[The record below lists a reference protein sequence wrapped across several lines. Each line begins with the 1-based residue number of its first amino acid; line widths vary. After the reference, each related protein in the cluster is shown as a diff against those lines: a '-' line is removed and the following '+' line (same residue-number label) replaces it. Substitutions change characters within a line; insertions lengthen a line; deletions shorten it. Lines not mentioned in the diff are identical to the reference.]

1 MDTKEPDSR
10 LSVRKQDLEDEEL
23 YRFNQVINDLYSKIT
38 TARDETDNAIK
49 KFTRSGVIATGGD
62 LSSATVPGNIPPLPE
77 PGIPQ
82 PQAGDWALNTVVY
95 SAGEDGLQY
104 GFASATILNKPA
116 DVDYYSM
123 FIQDYSS
130 GYVNTSGTSVTLT
143 SASKEAGN
151 TFEGCVAGQVI
162 NINSVA
168 YVLASDPTAPYET
181 ATLTTSAGTQT
192 NVYFNLNPVNGKW
205 EEIASDAEAGT
216 WQLRPPTGWDVPCC
230 ITASTKEQKTFQPPD
245 GIEYKRLVFSPWG
258 VASQVTNFTVK
269 VEQQNQA
276 GVPSGRFVVNFT
288 KPLDPEYYYTSVER
302 LLYLTAPSP
311 TPPYWTGTQ
320 NIGATARVDVSGNT
334 ITYNGTTFTE
344 GQYFTYI
351 QPGDIVYV
359 GGASTLTD
367 ANTYTV
373 DQVISSTQLTLVS
386 SPPAGTDVLFAQ
398 WGRVAG
404 EIDPFTQN
412 DFWPLPSNP
421 EYWKFRARSV
431 NYREIANNTS
441 PPDTA
446 ATVPSSSGITSVAPG
461 TITAASF
468 ASTIRPVDLVTT
480 SSISV
485 TSIVVVS
492 NSGTVTTSSPHGL
505 TGTRQVAIFG
515 GTGTS
520 SKLNGLYTATVTG
533 LSTFTITTSGVS
545 NGTYSAGLNE
555 VPLPVLPSSTYPVG
569 AVAFMTANT
578 KLYRSNGTAWTIA
591 ADGSDIVA
599 NSITAGQIA
608 AGAISTTELFA
619 GEILV
624 GQGSGK
630 PTLFKV
636 VDSSSNMIGFIGDI
650 TTPTYP
656 VNFVG
661 AYFINLRIGPNIS
674 TPIVSA
680 SSSGVT
686 INGATFALTAN
697 GITTTIDNTSSGG
710 YTAGLRISNATAT
723 KLIQVGLSGSST
735 PSILLNDTTFG
746 SPSAILEVTTGSGG
760 RLSTADLSGTTGV
773 EVIGQYSLY
782 STGIWRGSIT
792 TGRIEATRDITAGGT
807 ITAGGLTGTSGQLF
821 ASTGTGVQWQNIASR
836 LSAGT
841 GVTITGTTTATIAI
855 GQSVGTTSDVT
866 FNRVNLANGV
876 SAGLTI
882 KDTGGTG
889 RLVLSIASDNHLY
902 LDNNDGPNTDVYIRA
917 SSGRYVFIDG
927 SYFAPVSNNSISCGL
942 SGYGWSNVYSYA
954 YYAHDGATWNAGWTG
969 TFSTGGQTVTVQD
982 GIIINVV

>member
-181 ATLTTSAGTQT
+181 ATLTASAGTQT

-205 EEIASDAEAGT
+205 EEIAPDAEAGT

-258 VASQVTNFTVK
+258 VASQVTNFAVS
-269 VEQQNQA
+269 VEQQTQA

-288 KPLDPEYYYTSVER
+288 KPLDPEYYYASIER
-302 LLYLTAPSP
+302 LFYVNSSF
-311 TPPYWTGTQ
+311 TG
-320 NIGATARVDVSGNT
+320 NIGATAVVDVSGDVV
-334 ITYNGTTFTE
+334 TYNSTSVIYTTGFQGQNFTH
-344 GQYFTYI
+344 I
-351 QPGDIVYV
+351 QPGDTVYI
-359 GGASTLTD
+359 GTGSTLTD
-367 ANTYTV
+367 SNTYIVAEVT
-373 DQVISSTQLTLVS
+373 SSTQLKLTT
-386 SPPAGTDVLFAQ
+386 SPPSGTEKLFAQ

-404 EIDPFTQN
+404 EINSFTQT
-412 DFWPLPSNP
+412 DYWPLPSSV

-431 NYREIANNTS
+431 NHREIANDTT
-441 PPDTA
+441 PPTVNV
-446 ATVPSSSGITSVAPG
+446 TVPNSSGITAIAPG
-461 TITAASF
+461 TITTAAF

-485 TSIVVVS
+485 TSIVVIS

-533 LSTFTITTSGVS
+533 LSTLTITTSGVS

-555 VPLPVLPSSTYPVG
+555 VPLPTLPSSTYPVG

-624 GQGSGK
+624 GQGGGK
-630 PTLFKV
+630 PSRFTV
-636 VDSSSNMIGFIGDI
+636 VDSSSNVIGFIGDF
-650 TTPTYP
+650 TSPA
-656 VNFVG
+656 FVG
-661 AYFINLRIGPNIS
+661 GYFKNLLVSPTLSTTATPRLYATSAGLLELVGMKIQATGSSSPGAGLTAGTVTIDPSNQYGPVLLTDGLTIPLSTTYTAIGSNYVSVRNAATGNSYPFCEITRTSSASIVRSFGGPNVVIGTDS
-674 TPIVSA
+674 FVEIWTD
-680 SSSGVT
+680 
-686 INGATFALTAN
+686 ATY
-697 GITTTIDNTSSGG
+697 TSS
-710 YTAGLRISNATAT
+710 YARFRNVP
-723 KLIQVGLSGSST
+723 IQ
-735 PSILLNDTTFG
+735 I
-746 SPSAILEVTTGSGG
+746 
-760 RLSTADLSGTTGV
+760 
-773 EVIGQYSLY
+773 
-782 STGIWRGSIT
+782 
-792 TGRIEATRDITAGGT
+792 
-807 ITAGGLTGTSGQLF
+807 
-821 ASTGTGVQWQNIASR
+821 
-836 LSAGT
+836 
-841 GVTITGTTTATIAI
+841 GTTTAIDI
-855 GQSVGTTSDVT
+855 
-866 FNRVNLANGV
+866 NRNGSFVNLTGSGYVKGSSTSAYIDTDFNTAGQAAYRLRGSALIDNGGVWV
-876 SAGLTI
+876 SAGGVNVNAGCAATGFNI
-882 KDTGGTG
+882 FGGGT
-889 RLVLSIASDNHLY
+889 
-902 LDNNDGPNTDVYIRA
+902 
-917 SSGRYVFIDG
+917 
-927 SYFAPVSNNSISCGL
+927 
-942 SGYGWSNVYSYA
+942 
-954 YYAHDGATWNAGWTG
+954 
-969 TFSTGGQTVTVQD
+969 GQTVTVNFSGGFTIGGNTYYNLVFTG
-982 GIIINVV
+982 GILTGYTV

>member
-181 ATLTTSAGTQT
+181 ATLTASAGTQT

-258 VASQVTNFTVK
+258 VASQVTNFAVS
-269 VEQQNQA
+269 VEQQTQA

-288 KPLDPEYYYTSVER
+288 KPLDPEYYYASIER
-302 LLYLTAPSP
+302 LFYVNSSF
-311 TPPYWTGTQ
+311 TG
-320 NIGATARVDVSGNT
+320 NIGATAVVDVSGDVV
-334 ITYNGTTFTE
+334 TYNSTSVIYTTGFQGQNFTH
-344 GQYFTYI
+344 I
-351 QPGDIVYV
+351 QPGDTVYI
-359 GGASTLTD
+359 GTGSTLTD
-367 ANTYTV
+367 SNTYIVAEVT
-373 DQVISSTQLTLVS
+373 SSTQLKLTT
-386 SPPAGTDVLFAQ
+386 SPPSGTEKLFAQ

-404 EIDPFTQN
+404 EINSFTQT
-412 DFWPLPSNP
+412 DYWPLPSSV

-431 NYREIANNTS
+431 NHREIANDTT
-441 PPDTA
+441 PPTVNV
-446 ATVPSSSGITSVAPG
+446 TVPNSSGITAIAPG
-461 TITAASF
+461 TITTAAF

-485 TSIVVVS
+485 TSIVVIS

-533 LSTFTITTSGVS
+533 LSTLTITTSGVS

-555 VPLPVLPSSTYPVG
+555 VPLPTLPSSTYPVG

-624 GQGSGK
+624 GQGGGK
-630 PTLFKV
+630 PSRFTV
-636 VDSSSNMIGFIGDI
+636 VDSSSNVIGFIGDF
-650 TTPTYP
+650 TSPA
-656 VNFVG
+656 FVG
-661 AYFINLRIGPNIS
+661 GYFKNLLVSPTLSTTATPRLYATSAGLLELVGMNIEATNVGAIGFDSGTVSIKPGNLYGAVQVSSTSISSLTAVGPNYFTARSNNPSDWYPYCELYRTSSAAIIRGFADPALS
-674 TPIVSA
+674 TFFQIWVDRVSSANNEANFKGVPIK
-680 SSSGVT
+680 
-686 INGATFALTAN
+686 INGTTAIDTSRN
-697 GITTTIDNTSSGG
+697 GSFVNLAGSG
-710 YTAGLRISNATAT
+710 YV
-723 KLIQVGLSGSST
+723 KGSST
-735 PSILLNDTTFG
+735 SAYIDTDFNTAG
-746 SPSAILEVTTGSGG
+746 QAAY
-760 RLSTADLSGTTGV
+760 RL
-773 EVIGQYSLY
+773 
-782 STGIWRGSIT
+782 RGSALI
-792 TGRIEATRDITAGGT
+792 DNGG
-807 ITAGGLTGTSGQLF
+807 
-821 ASTGTGVQWQNIASR
+821 VW
-836 LSAGT
+836 
-841 GVTITGTTTATIAI
+841 
-855 GQSVGTTSDVT
+855 
-866 FNRVNLANGV
+866 V
-876 SAGLTI
+876 SAGGVNVNAGCAATGFNI
-882 KDTGGTG
+882 FGGGT
-889 RLVLSIASDNHLY
+889 
-902 LDNNDGPNTDVYIRA
+902 
-917 SSGRYVFIDG
+917 
-927 SYFAPVSNNSISCGL
+927 
-942 SGYGWSNVYSYA
+942 
-954 YYAHDGATWNAGWTG
+954 
-969 TFSTGGQTVTVQD
+969 GQTVTVNFSGGFTIGGNTYYNLVFTG
-982 GIIINVV
+982 GILTGYTV